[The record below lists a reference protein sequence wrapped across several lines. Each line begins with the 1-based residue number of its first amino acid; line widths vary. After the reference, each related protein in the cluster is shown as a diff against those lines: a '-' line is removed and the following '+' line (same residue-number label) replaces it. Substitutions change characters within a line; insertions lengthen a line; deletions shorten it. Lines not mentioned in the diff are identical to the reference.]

1 MNDTL
6 QTNAARGLNGCG
18 ACFVNGNYSAIL
30 FMTNSVSALT

>member
-18 ACFVNGNYSAIL
+18 ACFVNDNKHK
-30 FMTNSVSALT
+30 VS